1 MKRDNIID
9 SKIDELTS
17 LKNSL
22 EATLA
27 TLPKFKTNLTVK
39 TRTDVFNFRTCSTIN
54 DVFRGY
60 MMLSAEWNAIDK
72 FNAILASAKITE
84 SADSSFH
91 GFTREEWEEDIKNLC
106 VKIDA
111 NARLAKVTAAL
122 KDLEKFYSGDRKEE
136 NAFNALLDSIGNI

>member
-1 MKRDNIID
+1 MERDNIID
-9 SKIDELTS
+9 SKISELTEKKNKLESTLAS
-17 LKNSL
+17 LK
-22 EATLA
+22 
-27 TLPKFKTNLTVK
+27 KFKTNLTVK
-39 TRTDVFNFRTCSTIN
+39 TRTEVFNFRTCTNIN

-60 MMLSAEWNAIDK
+60 MMLYNEWNAIDK
-72 FNAILASAKITE
+72 FNAILASAKIAET
-84 SADSSFH
+84 ADLSFH

-111 NARLAKVTAAL
+111 NARLAKVTSAL